1 MKSLVQ
7 NLALASFYFSFSS
20 AFAAPP
26 VAPFYESV
34 IQMSPTGIL
43 GQVIKKELFF
53 DHLAQY
59 SGRAHLYD

>member
-7 NLALASFYFSFSS
+7 NLALASFCFAFSS

-34 IQMSPTGIL
+34 IQMSPTGVL
-43 GQVIKKELFF
+43 GQVIKKE
-53 DHLAQY
+53 QIQT
-59 SGRAHLYD
+59 